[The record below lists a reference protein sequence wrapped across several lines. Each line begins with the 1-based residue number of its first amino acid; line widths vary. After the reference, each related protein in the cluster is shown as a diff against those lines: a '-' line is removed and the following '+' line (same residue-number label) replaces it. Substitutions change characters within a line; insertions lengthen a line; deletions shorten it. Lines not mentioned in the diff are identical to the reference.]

1 MFILQR
7 RTYFSTPK
15 ELYNS
20 EQLEVKLKV
29 NFIEYM
35 LTRLFR
41 RALDKNH
48 CICINY
54 IKEKGLNYCSK
65 RETVGQNSPI
75 FCK

>member
-48 CICINY
+48 CIY
-54 IKEKGLNYCSK
+54 KEKGLNYCSK
-65 RETVGQNSPI
+65 REIAGQNSHI

>member
-1 MFILQR
+1 
-7 RTYFSTPK
+7 
-15 ELYNS
+15 
-20 EQLEVKLKV
+20 
-29 NFIEYM
+29 M

-65 RETVGQNSPI
+65 RETAGQNSPI
-75 FCK
+75 FCKKYRLITVLYTVSSWEALFTNRKI